1 MPRYPVWNR
10 SVYGE
15 RFIGAPFF
23 VAPFLGG
30 LLGGALGSA
39 LTRPPYYGGGGYPP
53 YPPPY
58 YQPYPQPYKQPYNP
72 YPYYR

>member
-1 MPRYPVWNR
+1 MPNYPVWSR
-10 SVYGE
+10 SGYNQ
-15 RFIGAPFF
+15 RFFGAPFI

-39 LTRPPYYGGGGYPP
+39 LVRPPIYGGYPP

-58 YQPYPQPYKQPYNP
+58 FPPGGYPYPGYGP
-72 YPYYR
+72 YPYR